1 MPANLS
7 DVNVTTLEAQPQL
20 SHLGFALGI
29 DETSIVMLSL
39 WLHICSSQRPWERLV
54 TTLKQP
60 TVVVF
65 NNLTRSIEEQ
75 FGMKVKPVFKKASI
89 ITAATA
95 TTDSDA
101 GQCYYG
107 FNITCFM
114 SYVW

>member
-60 TVVVF
+60 IVVVF
-65 NNLTRSIEEQ
+65 NNLTR
-75 FGMKVKPVFKKASI
+75 VKPIFKRASI

-107 FNITCFM
+107 FNITWY
-114 SYVW
+114 YVS